1 MSARGLAADR
11 ERMGRSPRILVALAA
26 LLVVAILPSPGSAGP
41 RGKTAQVAQLQAA
54 LLSQIN
60 SFRAAHGLVSLKVS
74 GGLTGAADA
83 HSAQM
88 ARLGFFSHNSAN
100 GQSFSQRLAQVYS
113 PRGFRSWTVGENLVW
128 GGPDIG
134 AARAFRLWLSS
145 PPHRANL
152 LNARWREVGLGAVH
166 STSAPGVY
174 GGGAATIV
182 TADFGARTR

>member
-1 MSARGLAADR
+1 MRTRTLFALSLLLLAAF
-11 ERMGRSPRILVALAA
+11 A
-26 LLVVAILPSPGSAGP
+26 PSTGSATA
-41 RGKTAQVAQLQAA
+41 RGKTAQVVQLQAA
-54 LLSQIN
+54 LLGQIN
-60 SFRAAHGLVSLKVS
+60 GFRSAHGLRPLKLNA
-74 GGLTGAADA
+74 GLVGAADR

-88 ARLGFFSHNSAN
+88 AKLGYFSHNSAN
-100 GQSFSQRLAQVYS
+100 GQSFSQRIAQAYS

-128 GGPDIG
+128 GGPDIA
-134 AARAFRLWLSS
+134 AARAFKLWLAS

-174 GGGAATIV
+174 GGGAATII

>member
-1 MSARGLAADR
+1 
-11 ERMGRSPRILVALAA
+11 MGRVSRASA
-26 LLVVAILPSPGSAGP
+26 LLVAVVVVAVAAAPGSARA
-41 RGKTAQVAQLQAA
+41 RGGSQTRTAQLQAA
-54 LLSQIN
+54 LLAQIN
-60 SFRAAHGLVSLKVS
+60 SFRAAHGLRRLRISR
-74 GGLTGAADA
+74 GLTVVAGA

-100 GQSFSQRLAQVYS
+100 GQSFSQRLARFYT

-134 AARAFRLWLSS
+134 PARAFQLWLAS

-152 LNARWREVGLGAVH
+152 LNPSWREIGLGAVH

-174 GGGAATIV
+174 GGGAATVV

>member
-1 MSARGLAADR
+1 MRRSARFFAAL
-11 ERMGRSPRILVALAA
+11 GV
-26 LLVVAILPSPGSAGP
+26 LLVVAFLPATGSARTP
-41 RGKTAQVAQLQAA
+41 AKTGQVLQVQEA
-54 LLSQIN
+54 LLAQIN
-60 SFRAAHGLVSLKVS
+60 AFRAAHGLVQLRLSGSLAV
-74 GGLTGAADA
+74 AAGA

-100 GQSFSQRLAQVYS
+100 GQSFSQRIAQTYS
-113 PRGFRSWTVGENLVW
+113 ARGFRSWTVGENLVW

-145 PPHRANL
+145 PPHRANM
-152 LNARWREVGLGAVH
+152 LNPRWREVGLGAVH

-182 TADFGARTR
+182 TADFGARSR